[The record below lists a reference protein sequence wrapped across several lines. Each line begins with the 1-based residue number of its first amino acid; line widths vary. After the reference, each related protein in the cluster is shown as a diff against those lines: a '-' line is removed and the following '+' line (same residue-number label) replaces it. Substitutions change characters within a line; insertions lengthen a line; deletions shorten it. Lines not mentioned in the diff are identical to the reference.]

1 MAAKHDYLADKAA
14 NYKLMSD
21 IKNWWRKRGYEVK
34 VWMERAVDPSNGT
47 NIHVIRTNIHQDVAN
62 ARIRYVTDR

>member
-1 MAAKHDYLADKAA
+1 VAAKHDYLSDKAA

-34 VWMERAVDPSNGT
+34 VWMERAIDPSNGT

>member
-1 MAAKHDYLADKAA
+1 MAAKHDYLSDKAA

-34 VWMERAVDPSNGT
+34 VWMERAIDPSNGT
-47 NIHVIRTNIHQDVAN
+47 NIHVIRTNIHQDVEN

>member
-1 MAAKHDYLADKAA
+1 VAAKHDYLSDKAA

-34 VWMERAVDPSNGT
+34 VWMERAIDPSNGT
-47 NIHVIRTNIHQDVAN
+47 NIHVIRTNIHQDVEN

>member
-1 MAAKHDYLADKAA
+1 MAAKHDYLSDKAA

-21 IKNWWRKRGYEVK
+21 IKNGWRKRGYEVK